1 MVSFI
6 IWAVVLWFVAGAS
19 YTLGTY
25 DNSSSSYQKTIKENA
40 LKAIVLSPVAMLKSV
55 YDKVRNK

>member
-1 MVSFI
+1 MISFI
-6 IWAVVLWFVAGAS
+6 VWAAVLWLVIGAS

-25 DNSSSSYQKTIKENA
+25 DNSQPSYRKVIKDNI
-40 LKAIVLSPVAMLKSV
+40 LKAVVLSPVAMLKSI

>member
-6 IWAVVLWFVAGAS
+6 IWAVALWLVIGAS

-25 DNSSSSYQKTIKENA
+25 DNSQAAYRQVIKDNI
-40 LKAIVLSPVAMLKSV
+40 LKAVVLSPVAMLKSI

>member
-1 MVSFI
+1 MISFI
-6 IWAVVLWFVAGAS
+6 ICAAALWLVIGAT

-25 DNSSSSYQKTIKENA
+25 DNSQASYRQVIKDNI
-40 LKAIVLSPVAMLKSV
+40 LKAVVLSPVAMLKSI